1 MALLLLLIGFI
12 LFFLSFGTITGGR
25 AGFKDTAIK
34 SILLFSLLLTV
45 ITESISSLKLLN
57 HSSLILT
64 WSLISFC
71 CLVFLY
77 LRRSG
82 LKQLVRNFKDSFLR
96 FSPSM
101 IRLHK
106 IGFYAMMFILA
117 LVFLQGLINPP
128 NNWDSMTYHL
138 ARITAWISQQSI
150 HHFPTH
156 IVRQV
161 YQPPFSE
168 FVILHVNLLSL
179 NDYFSNAVQFVFL
192 IFCLIVILSLLELIG
207 LKHQFGWI
215 AMVLLIT
222 IPDVIL
228 QASSTQND
236 IVVSF
241 FILSTV
247 LFTIKSFKEGSF
259 QNYAFLGLSV
269 GFALLTKGTAYIF
282 LAPVLLFFA
291 VAVLIKT
298 YKSRKYSFLLFSIA
312 AALITI
318 AINAGHYYR
327 NYQMSGHILGVSE
340 AEHSRYANEIMGP
353 DIFVSNFIK
362 NMSIHL
368 GPYPLSRISKE
379 TVIQLHKLAGLDAD
393 DPRTNFPGEIYK
405 GASDLPTHEDTA
417 PNPLH
422 FLLILVAFFLIVK
435 ALFRQDI
442 RVNRLILYLTLI
454 FLIQAILFSY
464 YLKWQPWHSR
474 LHTPV
479 FMLSIPLICYAFKIN
494 EKYIRY
500 LKIAVTIAFVYAL
513 MVVLFNSS
521 RPYLSTRFTTNISVN
536 DLRDR
541 KMYANKLYQYE
552 EYESISAEI
561 KRLGFKN
568 IGLIL
573 GREDWEYP
581 FFRNA
586 YTDPLR
592 PIHVNVKNIT
602 GSVSVERPDVDCII
616 STTVNDSII
625 YHQSKRFQNLT
636 TDNKFVWFYYLP
648 K

>member
-1 MALLLLLIGFI
+1 MAILILLFVFI
-12 LFFLSFGTITGGR
+12 LFFLSFGTITGAR
-25 AGFKDTAIK
+25 AGFKDTSIK

-45 ITESISSLKLLN
+45 ITESISFLNVLN
-57 HSSLILT
+57 HRTLMLI

-77 LRRSG
+77 LKRSG
-82 LKQLVRNFKDSFLR
+82 LKQLIQRLKDSISR

-101 IRLHK
+101 IRMHK
-106 IGFYAMMFILA
+106 IGFYAVMFTLA
-117 LVFLQGLINPP
+117 LVLLQGFINPP

-138 ARITAWISQQSI
+138 ARITAWISHQSVN
-150 HHFPTH
+150 HFPTH

-179 NDYFSNAVQFVFL
+179 SDYFSNSVQFVFL
-192 IFCLIVILSLLELIG
+192 IFCLITILSLLELIG

-241 FILSTV
+241 FILSTL
-247 LFTIKSFKEGSF
+247 LFTIKSFKESSF
-259 QNYAFLGLSV
+259 HNYAFLGLSV

-298 YKSRKYSFLLFSIA
+298 YKSRKHAFLMFSLA
-312 AALITI
+312 AAMISI

-327 NYQMSGHILGVSE
+327 NYRMSGHILGVSE

-362 NMSIHL
+362 NMSNHL
-368 GPYPLSRISKE
+368 GPFPLSRISKE
-379 TVIQLHKLAGLDAD
+379 AVIQVHKLAGMDVD

-435 ALFRQDI
+435 AMIRQSI
-442 RVNRLILYLTLI
+442 RVNRLILYLALT

-494 EKYIRY
+494 EKYINY
-500 LKIAVTIAFVYAL
+500 LKIAVTIALVYAF
-513 MVVLFNSS
+513 MVVLFNST
-521 RPYLSTRFTTNISVN
+521 RPYLSTRFTTNISVT
-536 DLRDR
+536 DLRAK

-552 EYESISAEI
+552 EYESVSAEI
-561 KRLGFKN
+561 KQLGFKN

-592 PIHVNVKNIT
+592 PIHVKVRNVT
-602 GSVSVERPDVDCII
+602 GSVFVKRPGVDCII

-625 YHQSKRFQNLT
+625 YHQNKRFKNQT
-636 TDNKFVWFYYLP
+636 SDNKFVWFYYVP
-648 K
+648 

>member
-1 MALLLLLIGFI
+1 MALLILIIGFV
-12 LFFLSFGTITGGR
+12 LFFLSVGTITVTR
-25 AGFKDTAIK
+25 NGFKNTAIK
-34 SILLFSLLLTV
+34 SILLFSLLLTL
-45 ITESISSLKLLN
+45 ITEAASFLNSLN
-57 HSSLILT
+57 HSSLVLI
-64 WSLISFC
+64 WSVVSVC
-71 CLVFLY
+71 CLAFLY
-77 LRRSG
+77 YRRSD
-82 LKQLVRNFKDSFLR
+82 LKLLIRKLKESFLR
-96 FSPSM
+96 FSSSM
-101 IRLHK
+101 MRLHK
-106 IGFYAMMFILA
+106 FGFYAVMFILV
-117 LVFLQGLINPP
+117 LVLLQGIINPP

-150 HHFPTH
+150 NHFPTH

-179 NDYFSNAVQFVFL
+179 NDYFSNAVQFLFL
-192 IFCLIVILSLLELIG
+192 IFCLIVLLSLLELIG

-222 IPDVIL
+222 IPEVIL

-247 LFTIKSFKEGSF
+247 LFTIKSLRERGF

-269 GFALLTKGTAYIF
+269 GFAILTKGTTYIF

-291 VAVLIKT
+291 IAVLVKT
-298 YKSRKYSFLLFSIA
+298 IKSRKYSYIIFSIA
-312 AALITI
+312 AALIAI
-318 AINAGHYYR
+318 AINTGHYCR

-362 NMSIHL
+362 NMSNHL

-379 TVIQLHKLAGLDAD
+379 AVIRLHKLAGMDAD
-393 DPRTNFPGEIYK
+393 DPRTNFPGEIYR

-422 FLLILVAFFLIVK
+422 FLLILIAFFMIVK
-435 ALFRQDI
+435 ALILNRI
-442 RVNRLILYLTLI
+442 RVNRLILYLGLVI
-454 FLIQAILFSY
+454 LIQTILFSY
-464 YLKWQPWHSR
+464 YLKWQPWHTR

-494 EKYIRY
+494 EKYIRF
-500 LKIAVTIAFVYAL
+500 LKIAVIASIIYAL

-521 RPYLSTRFTTNISVN
+521 RPYLSTRFTTNISVT
-536 DLRDR
+536 DLRVK
-541 KMYANKLYQYE
+541 KMYANKLHLYE
-552 EYESISAEI
+552 EYETVSAEI

-581 FFRNA
+581 LFRNA

-592 PIHVNVKNIT
+592 PVHVNVKNVT
-602 GSVSVERPDVDCII
+602 GSVSVKNSGVNCII
-616 STTVNDSII
+616 STTVNDSVI
-625 YHQSKRFQNLT
+625 YHQSKRFENQT
-636 TDNKFVWFYYLP
+636 TDNKFVWFYYVRR
-648 K
+648 